1 MAFDQ
6 STRNRLQKFVSDA
19 RGLLSE
25 EFTRQLQNDY
35 GLDPHS
41 GAVTP
46 VESLGH
52 LDDTR
57 RETARI
63 LRDTLAH
70 YLASSPSGGAREALD
85 RIVREQAF
93 TVLNRLAALRMAESR
108 GILIES
114 VGNGYQ
120 SKGFQLYERLAGPG
134 LGETGD
140 TYRCYLF
147 SIFDEFALD
156 LRVLFDRF
164 SPQGRLFP
172 RETALLDLLKLLN
185 DPELA
190 HLWAEDESIGW
201 VYQYF
206 NSKEERKKMRDE
218 SAAPRNS
225 RELAVRNQFFT
236 PRYVVE
242 FLTDNTLG
250 RIWYEMTQGE
260 TGLKE
265 SCRYLVRR
273 PNEFFLKA
281 GEKAPEQSGGDETL
295 SQEELLKQPVYIQP
309 RLLKDPRTLR
319 MLDPACGSMHFG
331 LYAFDLYEQIYN
343 EAWELELRLGSRA
356 FVRED
361 GLNPL
366 TESYSDKVAFLRDVP
381 RLIIEHNIHGI
392 DIDPRAAQIAGLSLW
407 LRAQRSWHN
416 QGVKPVDRP
425 RITRSNIVCAE
436 PMPGEKELLREFTA
450 SLEVPALGYLVEQV
464 FDKMQL
470 AGEAGSLLKIEEEIR
485 DIIAEAKRLWK
496 AGPKLTQMGLFGEA
510 PAKPEQIDLPLD
522 FSGITDERFW
532 ESAEDKLYQA
542 LQDYAEAAGEHGYQ
556 RRLFAEDSARGFAF
570 IDLCRKKYDVTL
582 MNPPFGE
589 PTIGIS
595 PYLGAKYPITKNNLY
610 SAFVERQLELCTNG
624 FIGLISARTFVMYR
638 DFEKFRCKFLLN
650 SSSIAN
656 FVDLGWEVLD
666 GAQVETAAY
675 TLEQGVPNWNK
686 ILGPFTR
693 LLNVPVEAKESAL
706 LKACNGTTQDQ
717 TYFVNREHF
726 FALPGTPLAYWAS
739 RSLVTLFSKSATF
752 EPSLAYCGRGASM
765 HAFFFRLAWEIP
777 TTISSP
783 EKYKRLA
790 HGGEYSPYFRENS
803 VVVDWEDDGRKIKE
817 YILKQYPYLN
827 GNIGWAIQDEDKYGC
842 VGLTSG
848 KRNERFNV
856 QLMPAGHIFTHEGQ
870 GFIPFNIKD
879 VWFSLGYLNSSLVSY
894 FLALTS
900 GLQKTWVYIRPI
912 PVVEMD
918 PCLRSIIEN
927 TAEKSFRIKRNWSTG
942 AEESAQFIRPWL
954 FNNGIP
960 SSFQTSTEHLYEA
973 HKEDSLV
980 LNTNRVM
987 ISDSILSSIKVSP
1000 EDNSEIKSDFER
1012 HPEDFAFSLWR
1023 DASASEVIQEN
1034 SQRTASY
1041 FFGIIYGRWDIRL
1054 ATGERVIP
1062 DLPDPFVILPVCPP
1076 GMLQNMQGIP
1086 AAPQEVPDH
1095 YPFSISWS
1103 GILVDDEGHPE
1114 DIQSRIHEVIE
1125 VIWRENAGNIEYEI
1139 CQTLGVRSFRDYFRK
1154 PSGFFADHLKRYS
1167 KNRRQAPIYWPL
1179 STPSGSYILWL
1190 YYHRLTDQTLYT
1202 CVMEYV
1208 EPKLRDVA
1216 AELGSLRQKGSG
1228 RNRDDEKKLE
1238 KLQDFETELQEFRD
1252 ELLRLARLPWKPN
1265 LNDGV
1270 QITAA
1275 PLWKLFQLPKWKKTL
1290 KETWEKLEKGE
1301 YDWAHL
1307 AYSIWPDRVKKKCV
1321 TDKSLAIAHDLEN
1334 LYVEPPAL
1342 AKKKRGKK
1350 TAVVE
1355 EEEE

>member
-41 GAVTP
+41 GTVTP

-156 LRVLFDRF
+156 LKVLFDRF

-265 SCRYLVRR
+265 SCRYLVHR

-281 GEKAPEQSGGDETL
+281 GEKAPEQSGGDETF

-331 LYAFDLYEQIYN
+331 LYAFDLYEQIYD
-343 EAWELELRLGSRA
+343 EAWELELRLGSKA

-436 PMPGEKELLREFTA
+436 PMPGEKELLREFT
-450 SLEVPALGYLVEQV
+450 SRLEVPALGYLVEQV

-485 DIIAEAKRLWK
+485 NIIAEAKRLWK

-510 PAKPEQIDLPLD
+510 LAKPEQIDLPLD
-522 FSGITDERFW
+522 FTGITDERFW
-532 ESAEDKLYQA
+532 ESAEEKLYQA

-570 IDLCRKKYDVTL
+570 IDLFRKRYDVVV

-589 PTIGIS
+589 ASAGWKTKFEVLYPVTKHNLYGAFIEKGVELLTKTGL
-595 PYLGAKYPITKNNLY
+595 LGAITSRTGFFLTR
-610 SAFVERQLELCTNG
+610 FERWRQMLLDQ
-624 FIGLISARTFVMYR
+624 APPVTF
-638 DFEKFRCKFLLN
+638 
-650 SSSIAN
+650 A
-656 FVDLGWEVLD
+656 DLGYDVLD
-666 GAQVETAAY
+666 NALVETAAY
-675 TLEQGVPNWNK
+675 CLQKGQSDSALFV
-686 ILGPFTR
+686 R
-693 LLNVPVEAKESAL
+693 LLTSEDKASSLKGCITSVLDGIRNPLVYCLDTSSFKLVPGNPFAYWVGTKIRNIFATHQPFGTERRRACITNPAGDDQRYFRCHWEVSPR
-706 LKACNGTTQDQ
+706 LKGKNIRWAPITRGGKFNPFYDDVAQVVDWDPNDQ
-717 TYFVNREHF
+717 TYRGFVGTFHRPLKKPASLEHF
-726 FALPGTPLAYWAS
+726 FKPGLTWPL
-739 RSLVTLFSKSATF
+739 
-752 EPSLAYCGRGASM
+752 RGARFSAKILPSGCIFSVAGKFATSDNLDELPALLGLM
-765 HAFFFRLAWEIP
+765 NSSAFDFLLSLFGGETRQQFEVGLINKVPVPPLDGDLGSRIGIAAIKAVELKRKLDNCSEVSHAFIAPTLLPITNLTEHAAKVAANIYTTTETIAVLQAEIDDLAFELYELNDLDRAALIL
-777 TTISSP
+777 SSAP
-783 EKYKRLA
+783 E
-790 HGGEYSPYFRENS
+790 S
-803 VVVDWEDDGRKIKE
+803 VEDCE
-817 YILKQYPYLN
+817 LQE
-827 GNIGWAIQDEDKYGC
+827 DEDEC
-842 VGLTSG
+842 VVS
-848 KRNERFNV
+848 V
-856 QLMPAGHIFTHEGQ
+856 
-870 GFIPFNIKD
+870 
-879 VWFSLGYLNSSLVSY
+879 NSSLIAVDL
-894 FLALTS
+894 LAYDV
-900 GLQKTWVYIRPI
+900 GCI
-912 PVVEMD
+912 
-918 PCLRSIIEN
+918 
-927 TAEKSFRIKRNWSTG
+927 F
-942 AEESAQFIRPWL
+942 
-954 FNNGIP
+954 
-960 SSFQTSTEHLYEA
+960 
-973 HKEDSLV
+973 
-980 LNTNRVM
+980 
-987 ISDSILSSIKVSP
+987 
-1000 EDNSEIKSDFER
+1000 
-1012 HPEDFAFSLWR
+1012 
-1023 DASASEVIQEN
+1023 
-1034 SQRTASY
+1034 
-1041 FFGIIYGRWDIRL
+1041 GRWDIRL
-1054 ATGERVIP
+1054 ATGEKAVP
-1062 DLPDPFVILPVCPP
+1062 ELHDPFDSLPVCPP
-1076 GMLQNMQGIP
+1076 GMLQNVKGFP
-1086 AAPQEVPDH
+1086 AELQDVHAD
-1095 YPFSISWS
+1095 YPLRITWP
-1103 GILVDDEGHPE
+1103 GILVDDEGHNE
-1114 DIQSRIHEVIE
+1114 DIAGRVREVIE
-1125 VIWRENAGNIEYEI
+1125 VIWKEKSGDIEHEACEI
-1139 CQTLGVRSFRDYFRK
+1139 LGVRSLRDYFSK

-1167 KNRRQAPIYWPL
+1167 KSRRQAPIYWPL
-1179 STPSGSYILWL
+1179 STPSGSYTLWL
-1190 YYHRLTDQTLYT
+1190 YYHRLTDQSLYT

-1216 AELGSLRQKGSG
+1216 AELTSLRQKGSG

-1238 KLQDFETELQEFRD
+1238 KLQDFEAELQEFRD
-1252 ELLRLARLPWKPN
+1252 ELLRLAHLPWKPN

-1290 KETWEKLEKGE
+1290 KETWEKLEKGD

-1321 TDKSLAIAHDLEN
+1321 TDKSLAIAHDLED
-1334 LYVEPPAL
+1334 LYVEPPAS
-1342 AKKKRGKK
+1342 AKKKKGKK

-1355 EEEE
+1355 DEEE

>member
-41 GAVTP
+41 GAITP
-46 VESLGH
+46 LENLGH

-63 LRDTLAH
+63 LRETLAH
-70 YLASSPSGGAREALD
+70 YLASSPSDGNKEALD

-134 LGETGD
+134 LGETGE

-156 LRVLFDRF
+156 LKVLFDRF

-172 RETALLDLLKLLN
+172 RETALLELLGLLN
-185 DPELA
+185 DQELA

-265 SCRYLVRR
+265 SCRYLVLR
-273 PNEFFLKA
+273 PTEIFLKT
-281 GEKAPEQSGGDETL
+281 GEKAPEQPGGDENL
-295 SQEELLKQPVYIQP
+295 SQEELLKLPVHIQFRP
-309 RLLKDPRTLR
+309 LKDPRTLR

-331 LYAFDLYEQIYN
+331 LYAFDLYEQIYA
-343 EAWELELRLGSRA
+343 EAWDLEVRLGKEA
-356 FVRED
+356 FVRES
-361 GLNPL
+361 GLRPL
-366 TESYSDKVAFLRDVP
+366 TESYQDKESFLQDVP

-416 QGVKPVDRP
+416 QGVKPAVRP

-485 DIIAEAKRLWK
+485 DIIAEAKRQWK

-510 PAKPEQIDLPLD
+510 PAKPEQVELPLD
-522 FSGITDERFW
+522 FTGITDERFW
-532 ESAEDKLYQA
+532 EGAEEKLYQA
-542 LQDYAEAAGEHGYQ
+542 LQEYAEVAGEHGYQ
-556 RRLFAEDSARGFAF
+556 RRLFAEDAARGFAF
-570 IDLCRKKYDVTL
+570 IDICRKRYDAVL

-589 PTIGIS
+589 ASENILPLLQKYESFSDNIVAPFAERFLKICESLGIVLDRALLIRKTHEPFRRLFLERGRNRLHGFANYGWGVLDANVEVAGLVAAGS
-595 PYLGAKYPITKNNLY
+595 FTDLSYLLNKEDNLDKLKWLPNDG
-610 SAFVERQLELCTNG
+610 FVAMPNSV
-624 FIGLISARTFVMYR
+624 ISGDVPDFVINV
-638 DFEKFRCKFLLN
+638 FAANESLKN
-650 SSSIAN
+650 SSSCAR
-656 FVDLGWEVLD
+656 VGHQWKSERYLRLWWEGSV
-666 GAQVETAAY
+666 
-675 TLEQGVPNWNK
+675 
-686 ILGPFTR
+686 LGPYVYNGAPFSPYVFVTRNRLACDPISKDIIGEPSTVIRNEKYHYLPGVAYGKRGLHLDAHFLPEKHTFTVEGLACLPTSR
-693 LLNVPVEAKESAL
+693 DERFLLLAYLNSLPVSAL
-706 LKACNGTTQDQ
+706 LSFFCGQHKHVGYLNCLPFSSHWRLTPQ
-717 TYFVNREHF
+717 TIELIDSYVNAKRKLLTYDETSPLF
-726 FALPGTPLAYWAS
+726 IEIDDILSKKIGLKDKFATY
-739 RSLVTLFSKSATF
+739 SKSVEWLADLYNKLSTSVNEEVSGWLHF
-752 EPSLAYCGRGASM
+752 PPNWKLIPELKDIVESLPSYDSSDIFDESEYCSITSYCGR
-765 HAFFFRLAWEIP
+765 L
-777 TTISSP
+777 
-783 EKYKRLA
+783 L
-790 HGGEYSPYFRENS
+790 GGF
-803 VVVDWEDDGRKIKE
+803 
-817 YILKQYPYLN
+817 
-827 GNIGWAIQDEDKYGC
+827 
-842 VGLTSG
+842 VG
-848 KRNERFNV
+848 F
-856 QLMPAGHIFTHEGQ
+856 
-870 GFIPFNIKD
+870 
-879 VWFSLGYLNSSLVSY
+879 
-894 FLALTS
+894 
-900 GLQKTWVYIRPI
+900 
-912 PVVEMD
+912 
-918 PCLRSIIEN
+918 
-927 TAEKSFRIKRNWSTG
+927 
-942 AEESAQFIRPWL
+942 
-954 FNNGIP
+954 
-960 SSFQTSTEHLYEA
+960 
-973 HKEDSLV
+973 V
-980 LNTNRVM
+980 L
-987 ISDSILSSIKVSP
+987 
-1000 EDNSEIKSDFER
+1000 
-1012 HPEDFAFSLWR
+1012 
-1023 DASASEVIQEN
+1023 
-1034 SQRTASY
+1034 
-1041 FFGIIYGRWDIRL
+1041 GRWDIRF
-1054 ATGERVIP
+1054 AIEETNSPE
-1062 DLPDPFVILPVCPP
+1062 LPDHFSPLPDYPI
-1076 GMLQNMQGIP
+1076 GMLQNADGLHTGPQDL
-1086 AAPQEVPDH
+1086 AAS
-1095 YPFSISWS
+1095 YPLRISWP
-1103 GILVDDEGHPE
+1103 GILVDDEGHKE
-1114 DIQSRIHEVIE
+1114 DIAARVRDAIE
-1125 VIWRENAGNIEYEI
+1125 VIWKEKACDIEHEACEI
-1139 CQTLGVRSFRDYFRK
+1139 LGVRSLRDYFTK
-1154 PSGFFADHLKRYS
+1154 PSGFFSDHLKRYS
-1167 KNRRQAPIYWPL
+1167 KSRRQAPLYWPL
-1179 STPSGSYILWL
+1179 STPSGSYTLWL
-1190 YYHRLTDQTLYT
+1190 YYHRLNDQTLYT
-1202 CVMEYV
+1202 CVNDFV
-1208 EPKLRDVA
+1208 EPKLTDVA
-1216 AELGSLRQKGSG
+1216 AELASLRQKGSG
-1228 RNRDDEKKLE
+1228 RTRDDEKRLE
-1238 KLQDFETELQEFRD
+1238 KLQDLEIELQEFRD
-1252 ELLRLARLPWKPN
+1252 ELLRIARLPWKPN

-1290 KETWEKLEKGE
+1290 KETWEKLEKGD

-1321 TDKSLAIAHDLEN
+1321 TDKSLAIAHDLED
-1334 LYVEPPAL
+1334 LYVEPPAS

-1350 TAVVE
+1350 AVVVEDE
-1355 EEEE
+1355 EE

>member
-41 GAVTP
+41 GTATS

-70 YLASSPSGGAREALD
+70 YLASSPSGGTRDPLD

-156 LRVLFDRF
+156 LKVLFDRF

-295 SQEELLKQPVYIQP
+295 SQEELLRQPVHIQHRP
-309 RLLKDPRTLR
+309 LKDPRTLR

-331 LYAFDLYEQIYN
+331 LYAFDLFEQIYD
-343 EAWELELRLGSRA
+343 EAWELELRLGSKA

-361 GLNPL
+361 SLTPL
-366 TESYSDKVAFLRDVP
+366 TESYSDKGALLRDVP

-485 DIIAEAKRLWK
+485 DIIAEAKRQWK
-496 AGPKLTQMGLFGEA
+496 VGPKLTQMGLFGDA
-510 PAKPEQIDLPLD
+510 AAKPEQVDLPLD

-542 LQDYAEAAGEHGYQ
+542 LQDYAEIAGDHGYQ
-556 RRLFAEDSARGFAF
+556 RRLFAEDAARGFAF
-570 IDLCRKKYDVTL
+570 IDLCRKHYDVMV
-582 MNPPFGE
+582 MNPPFGQATSDTYKYLNDSYKGAHHDIYASFIRRSNSLVVNGRIGAITSRSFLLAPRLELFRKFDILPSLSLLADFGLGVMDDAYVESAAYVCDSNNTNKFTVHDLRQYAPKHSEALLLNELKTFGISCLSNQFIELPKSRILYTLPIAIRKLLTNGTSFE
-589 PTIGIS
+589 PHIGTAREGMKSFDNERYLRIWWEVPSSTIG
-595 PYLGAKYPITKNNLY
+595 KNNSWVRMAKGGGYNFYHSEYPLVLNWKNDGAELQATNIKVNGSTAQVRQASDYWFKSGVTY
-610 SAFVERQLELCTNG
+610 SKRSAKG
-624 FIGLISARTFVMYR
+624 FSARVLPD
-638 DFEKFRCKFLLN
+638 DFIFTSNGPAILLN
-650 SSSIAN
+650 NGSKYSKEVLLGWANSSTTRALIQLQAN
-656 FVDLGWEVLD
+656 FADYSTGAIKKLPWLLCLD
-666 GAQVETAAY
+666 DISNE
-675 TLEQGVPNWNK
+675 L
-686 ILGPFTR
+686 LH
-693 LLNVPVEAKESAL
+693 LNVDK
-706 LKACNGTTQDQ
+706 
-717 TYFVNREHF
+717 
-726 FALPGTPLAYWAS
+726 
-739 RSLVTLFSKSATF
+739 LVRHYK
-752 EPSLAYCGRGASM
+752 
-765 HAFFFRLAWEIP
+765 
-777 TTISSP
+777 TISSLN
-783 EKYKRLA
+783 ETSNCHNGSIFFNKSESLLTDI
-790 HGGEYSPYFRENS
+790 ELS
-803 VVVDWEDDGRKIKE
+803 KI
-817 YILKQYPYLN
+817 ISD
-827 GNIGWAIQDEDKYGC
+827 I
-842 VGLTSG
+842 
-848 KRNERFNV
+848 
-856 QLMPAGHIFTHEGQ
+856 
-870 GFIPFNIKD
+870 
-879 VWFSLGYLNSSLVSY
+879 
-894 FLALTS
+894 
-900 GLQKTWVYIRPI
+900 
-912 PVVEMD
+912 
-918 PCLRSIIEN
+918 
-927 TAEKSFRIKRNWSTG
+927 
-942 AEESAQFIRPWL
+942 
-954 FNNGIP
+954 
-960 SSFQTSTEHLYEA
+960 
-973 HKEDSLV
+973 DSLV
-980 LNTNRVM
+980 INAYGINDTKWIDDVFDIDEEENEPGDEDSDDDTAYSNNGCNDT
-987 ISDSILSSIKVSP
+987 ISAYLG
-1000 EDNSEIKSDFER
+1000 
-1012 HPEDFAFSLWR
+1012 FAF
-1023 DASASEVIQEN
+1023 
-1034 SQRTASY
+1034 
-1041 FFGIIYGRWDIRL
+1041 GRWDIRQ
-1054 ATGERVIP
+1054 ATNERSSSE
-1062 DLPDPFVILPVCPP
+1062 LSDPFAPLPACPP
-1076 GMLQNMQGIP
+1076 GMLQNVNGLP
-1086 AAPQEVPDH
+1086 ADSQDVPVD
-1095 YPFSISWS
+1095 YPLRISWP
-1103 GILVDDEGHPE
+1103 GILVDDEGHKE
-1114 DIQSRIHEVIE
+1114 DVSVRVRDAIE
-1125 VIWRENAGNIEYEI
+1125 VIWKDTAGDIEHEACEI
-1139 CQTLGVRSFRDYFRK
+1139 LGVRSLRDYFGK

-1167 KNRRQAPIYWPL
+1167 KSRRQAPIYWPL
-1179 STPSGSYILWL
+1179 STSSGSYTLWL
-1190 YYHRLTDQTLYT
+1190 YYHRLNDQTLYT
-1202 CVMEYV
+1202 CVNDFV
-1208 EPKLRDVA
+1208 EPKLTDVA
-1216 AELGSLRQKGSG
+1216 AELASLRQKGSG
-1228 RNRDDEKKLE
+1228 RTRDDEKRLE
-1238 KLQDFETELQEFRD
+1238 KLQDLEIELQEFRD

-1290 KETWEKLEKGE
+1290 KETWEKLEKGD

-1321 TDKSLAIAHDLEN
+1321 TDKSLAIAHGLED
-1334 LYVEPPAL
+1334 LYVEPPAS

-1350 TAVVE
+1350 AAVVE
-1355 EEEE
+1355 DEEE